1 MSCARCEVTL
11 VWYAPH
17 ARLPGLFSPL
27 AAEGGD
33 VNVAS
38 GTKDG
43 LVVCND
49 AGIIQFTNRNLNR
62 LFGYSMGELVGLN
75 VSGELGYRKQRRNHC
90 RFDSQSEAQAT
101 GLCLSP
107 A

>member
-1 MSCARCEVTL
+1 M
-11 VWYAPH
+11 
-17 ARLPGLFSPL
+17 
-27 AAEGGD
+27 
-33 VNVAS
+33 
-38 GTKDG
+38 
-43 LVVCND
+43 VCND